1 MNKVNYI
8 ILHVAC
14 NACIQEK
21 IGWLMLLDFLV
32 VMSNLKEDPWILK
45 ALKRYGFIT
54 GKKVK
59 LPIFP
64 QFRATKIYWKCLKI
78 GDIWV
83 ILGYFFTNSES

>member
-54 GKKVK
+54 GKKSQIANI
-59 LPIFP
+59 PTI
-64 QFRATKIYWKCLKI
+64 
-78 GDIWV
+78 
-83 ILGYFFTNSES
+83 